1 MSPACHQQQKTC
13 IGKQEQQSGEQN
25 TCSNHRHACSDFRE
39 LTVPT
44 FILQLRWLRLSRPRG
59 ALARTS
65 SRSTSGD
72 QRPLLPYSKPN
83 SPASSN
89 LPRSSSETSLGTTCT
104 TLPQL
109 PSEESE
115 PSWEGDRLMR
125 SRSDGD
131 DAMAC
136 PDQADRKN
144 AWGARRWTGGWMDR

>member
-1 MSPACHQQQKTC
+1 MSPACHQQQK
-13 IGKQEQQSGEQN
+13 
-25 TCSNHRHACSDFRE
+25 
-39 LTVPT
+39 TVPT